1 MTTAE
6 DEAAIRT
13 SVTEIAA
20 AVTTRD
26 LPRYGRQVTDDFVEM
41 NRDLEGRMT
50 YSVGRQARLDVL
62 QAAFDGSPWNIEA
75 VMDAAEVAVGGNNA
89 FARVDGTL
97 VLTPRS
103 SDGGL
108 RAHSVSV
115 DISLFYCRDDDH
127 GWLIERSMAVER
139 SRTDR

>member
-13 SVTEIAA
+13 SVQEIAA

-26 LPRYGRQVTDDFVEM
+26 LPRYGRQVTTDFVEM

-50 YSVGRQARLDVL
+50 FSVGRQARLDVL
-62 QAAFDGSPWNIEA
+62 HGAFESSPWIIEA
-75 VMDAAEVAVGGNNA
+75 RMDAAEVAVGGDNG

-97 VLTPRS
+97 VLTPRTP
-103 SDGGL
+103 GGDL

-115 DISLFYCRDDDH
+115 DIYLFYCRDDDN

-139 SRTDR
+139 SRSDS